1 MNYADAEKKLLHID
15 LYNKMGSMHN
25 NTERGASAC
34 INFYGALHWIRMHIF
49 IKSVCVPF
57 SKCQT
62 E

>member
-1 MNYADAEKKLLHID
+1 
-15 LYNKMGSMHN
+15 MGSMHN

-49 IKSVCVPF
+49 IESVCVPF